1 MDIMDILHSTSI
13 WVMGDS
19 IQRLLGKDR
28 GYENR
33 PDYGKVSVVKLKPDA
48 LRSVLGASGFPYAS
62 IF

>member
-1 MDIMDILHSTSI
+1 
-13 WVMGDS
+13 MGDS
-19 IQRLLGKDR
+19 IPRLLGKDR

-48 LRSVLGASGFPYAS
+48 SRSVLDASGFPYAS